1 MAQFKY
7 CQSCVRSLKKM
18 KDAAPFL
25 KPVDVVALG
34 IPHYLQIV
42 RHPMDFS
49 TIERKLNSSNP
60 AKPDPN
66 PQNPRYSNVDEFV
79 TDVRLIFTNCL
90 TFNGP
95 DHLIVQMGKKV
106 EEVFD
111 KQMRSMPPS
120 VDVRFFLMTPF
131 VLVDVHH

>member
-25 KPVDVVALG
+25 KPVDVVALN

-66 PQNPRYSNVDEFV
+66 PQNPRYNSVDEFV
-79 TDVRLIFTNCL
+79 ADVRLIFTNCL

-95 DHLIVQMGKKV
+95 DHLVVQMGKKV

-120 VDVRFFLMTPF
+120 VDVSFFSCPLF
-131 VLVDVHH
+131 VSVDLDR